1 VIHPD
6 DRGAFDFEKDSAMGE
21 STETMVVEYPIHP
34 GGNER
39 WIQSRSRVVERNA
52 SDGPERLFGD
62 PGRLRQILLNLAG
75 NSVKFTQSGEVA
87 VRVSVEEKQTDSV
100 TLRFEIRDTG
110 IGIPADKVSSLF
122 RSFTQVDSSTTR
134 KFGGTGLGLAIS
146 RQLSELMGGRI
157 GVESK
162 LDEGST
168 FWFTA
173 RLKIAPSVGAS
184 GAPGDSQGDPS
195 ESTLVSS
202 SQGER
207 VDKGQMRIL
216 VAEDNPVNQ
225 MLIRMLLTKMGYQ
238 CQIVGDGAQAV
249 HALETGAFD
258 LVLMDCQMP
267 VMNGFEAT
275 RHIRAGDGLV
285 RNPNLPVIALTANAM
300 NEDKEE
306 CIAAG
311 MDDHIGKPISLELLK
326 ERLEHW
332 LHGGRS
338 RED

>member
-1 VIHPD
+1 
-6 DRGAFDFEKDSAMGE
+6 
-21 STETMVVEYPIHP
+21 
-34 GGNER
+34 
-39 WIQSRSRVVERNA
+39 
-52 SDGPERLFGD
+52 
-62 PGRLRQILLNLAG
+62 
-75 NSVKFTQSGEVA
+75 
-87 VRVSVEEKQTDSV
+87 
-100 TLRFEIRDTG
+100 
-110 IGIPADKVSSLF
+110 
-122 RSFTQVDSSTTR
+122 
-134 KFGGTGLGLAIS
+134 
-146 RQLSELMGGRI
+146 
-157 GVESK
+157 
-162 LDEGST
+162 
-168 FWFTA
+168 
-173 RLKIAPSVGAS
+173 
-184 GAPGDSQGDPS
+184 
-195 ESTLVSS
+195 
-202 SQGER
+202 
-207 VDKGQMRIL
+207 MRIL

-311 MDDHIGKPISLELLK
+311 MDDHIGKPISPELLK

-338 RED
+338 RPS